1 MGEVFPERLVGLY
14 VVSGDNAEPMKIGIY
29 DHRSCVTL
37 TSRRVMKQIGK
48 GLNRV
53 GILALLHESNT
64 FLAQPTTLD
73 RFHEDLYV
81 EGPSMRERLADS
93 HHEIG
98 GFFSGLASSAGDQRL
113 EVVPLFA
120 ARATPS
126 GPIAADAF
134 DFLVSRILELLAQQL
149 PLDGLLIAAH
159 GAAVSVNHLDAD
171 GYWLSRV
178 RQAVGATIPII
189 ATLDP
194 HANLSP
200 AMVDACNALVAYRT
214 NPHLDQRQRGEE
226 AAKLML
232 ATLEGEVRPCIAA
245 SFPPLVINIERQST
259 AEPHLQ
265 KIFNFADE
273 QRTAPKVLSNSLILG
288 FPYADVAE
296 MGAAT
301 IVVTDDDPAL
311 ARQLADELAQHV
323 WDDRQ
328 QMIGV
333 LTDIEQALELCETHP
348 HQRVCLLDMGDNV
361 GGGSAADGTVIAAA
375 LCRRNTG
382 PAFVCLVDRAAVEA
396 CMLAGVGASLELSQG
411 GHTDAMHGEPLRVCV
426 QIESFHDG
434 IFHETL
440 PRHGGITQFD
450 QGDTVV
456 VRAAEH
462 PLTIMLTSRRMV
474 PFSLNQLISCGV
486 QPEQFR
492 VLVAKGVHAPL
503 AAYRDVCDRFIRVN
517 TPGITCADLNQL
529 QFNHRRRPLF
539 PFEPADFA

>member
-1 MGEVFPERLVGLY
+1 MQVGLKRE
-14 VVSGDNAEPMKIGIY
+14 GTQREG
-29 DHRSCVTL
+29 T
-37 TSRRVMKQIGK
+37 Q
-48 GLNRV
+48 RV

-64 FLAQPTTLD
+64 FLAEPTSLA

-81 EGPSMRERLADS
+81 EGEALRERLAES

-98 GFFSGLASSAGDQRL
+98 GFFSGLANSANSGNSAGMQNL
-113 EVVPLFA
+113 EVIPLFA

-126 GPIAADAF
+126 GPIAAEAF
-134 DFLVSRILELLAQQL
+134 DFLVARMLELLAQQL
-149 PLDGLLIAAH
+149 PLDGLLVAAH
-159 GAAVSVNHLDAD
+159 GAAVSQNHLDAD

-178 RQAVGATIPII
+178 RQAVGAEVPII

-194 HANLSP
+194 HANLSQ
-200 AMVDACNALVAYRT
+200 AMVDACDALIAYRT

-226 AAKLML
+226 AAKLLL
-232 ATLEGEVRPCIAA
+232 ATLAGDVRPCMAA

-259 AEPHLQ
+259 AEPHLK
-265 KIFNFADE
+265 KILDLADE
-273 QRTAPKVLSNSLILG
+273 QRNEPKVLSNSLILG

-301 IVVTDDDPAL
+301 IVITDDDPEL
-311 ARQLADELAQHV
+311 AKQLAHELSRQL
-323 WDDRQ
+323 WDDRA
-328 QMIGV
+328 QMLGV
-333 LTDIEQALELCETHP
+333 LTDVEQALELCAAEP
-348 HQRVCLLDMGDNV
+348 AQRTCLLDMGDNV

-375 LCRRNTG
+375 LCRRNLG

-396 CMLAGVGASLELSQG
+396 CTLAGVGASLELSLG
-411 GHTDAMHGEPLRVCV
+411 GHTDTLHGEPLRVRV
-426 QIESFHDG
+426 QVDSFHAG

-450 QGDTVV
+450 QGDTVIV
-456 VRAAEH
+456 HAAEH

-474 PFSLNQLISCGV
+474 PFSLNQLIAFGV

-503 AAYRDVCDRFIRVN
+503 AAYRDVCERFVRVN

-529 QFNHRRRPLF
+529 QFNNRRRPLF
-539 PFEPADFA
+539 PFEPADF

>member
-1 MGEVFPERLVGLY
+1 MQVG
-14 VVSGDNAEPMKIGIY
+14 NQ
-29 DHRSCVTL
+29 
-37 TSRRVMKQIGK
+37 RVGVK
-48 GLNRV
+48 RV

-64 FLAQPTTLD
+64 FLAQPTTLA

-81 EGPSMRERLADS
+81 EGEAMRERLAES

-98 GFFSGLASSAGDQRL
+98 GFFGGLAIAANSTEVQNL

-134 DFLVSRILELLAQQL
+134 DFLVTRILDLLGQQL

-159 GAAVSVNHLDAD
+159 GAAVSEDYLDAD

-178 RQAVGATIPII
+178 RQAVGAEVPII

-194 HANLSP
+194 HANLSQ
-200 AMVDACNALVAYRT
+200 AMVDACDALIAYRT

-226 AAKLML
+226 AAKLLL
-232 ATLEGEVRPCIAA
+232 ATLAGDVRPCMTA
-245 SFPPLVINIERQST
+245 SFPQLVINIERQST
-259 AEPHLQ
+259 AEPHLK
-265 KIFNFADE
+265 KIFDIADE

-301 IVVTDDDPAL
+301 IVITDDDPELAKQL
-311 ARQLADELAQHV
+311 ARELAQQL
-323 WDDRQ
+323 WDDREL
-328 QMIGV
+328 MLGV
-333 LTDIEQALELCETHP
+333 LTDVEQALEMCAAEP
-348 HQRVCLLDMGDNV
+348 EQRTCLLDMGDNV

-375 LCRRNTG
+375 LCRWNLG
-382 PAFVCLVDRAAVEA
+382 PSFVCLVDRAAVEA
-396 CMLAGVGASLELSQG
+396 CMVAGVGANLELSLG
-411 GHTDAMHGEPLRVCV
+411 GHTDALHGEPLRLRVHV
-426 QIESFHDG
+426 ESFHDG

-450 QGDTVV
+450 QGDTVIV
-456 VRAAEH
+456 QAAEH

-474 PFSLNQLISCGV
+474 PFSLNQLIAFGV

-529 QFNHRRRPLF
+529 QFNNRRHPLF
-539 PFEPADFA
+539 PFELADF

>member
-1 MGEVFPERLVGLY
+1 MQ
-14 VVSGDNAEPMKIGIY
+14 VVNQRISVK
-29 DHRSCVTL
+29 
-37 TSRRVMKQIGK
+37 
-48 GLNRV
+48 RV

-64 FLAQPTTLD
+64 FLAQPTTLAH
-73 RFHEDLYV
+73 FHEDLYV
-81 EGPSMRERLADS
+81 EGDAMRERLAES

-98 GFFSGLASSAGDQRL
+98 GFFSGLACSANATEAQNL
-113 EVVPLFA
+113 KVIPLLA

-126 GPIAADAF
+126 GPIASDAF
-134 DFLVSRILELLAQQL
+134 DFLVTRILDLLAQQL

-159 GAAVSVNHLDAD
+159 GAAVSQNHPDAD

-178 RQAVGATIPII
+178 RQAVGANVPII

-194 HANLSP
+194 HANLSQ
-200 AMVDACNALVAYRT
+200 AMVDACDALIAYRT

-232 ATLEGEVRPCIAA
+232 STLAGEVRPCMAA
-245 SFPPLVINIERQST
+245 SFPPLVINIERQNT
-259 AEPHLQ
+259 AEPHLK
-265 KIFNFADE
+265 KILDLAAN
-273 QRTAPKVLSNSLILG
+273 QRIAPNVLSSSLILG
-288 FPYADVAE
+288 FPYSDVPE

-301 IVVTDDDPAL
+301 IVITDDDPVL
-311 ARQLADELAQHV
+311 AKRLTIELAQQL
-323 WDDRQ
+323 WDDRE

-333 LTDIEQALELCETHP
+333 LTDVDQALELCAAEP
-348 HQRVCLLDMGDNV
+348 DQRACLLDMGDNV

-375 LCRRNTG
+375 LCRRNLG
-382 PAFVCLVDRAAVEA
+382 PSFVCLVDRAAVET
-396 CMLAGVGASLELSQG
+396 CRLAGLGASLELSLG
-411 GHTDAMHGEPLRVCV
+411 GHTDTIHGEPLTLRVH
-426 QIESFHDG
+426 IESFHDG

-450 QGDTVV
+450 QGHTVI
-456 VRAAEH
+456 VRAEEH

-474 PFSLNQLISCGV
+474 PFSLNQLIAFGV
-486 QPEQFR
+486 QPAQFR

-529 QFNHRRRPLF
+529 QFNNRRRPLF
-539 PFEPADFA
+539 PFEPADF

>member
-1 MGEVFPERLVGLY
+1 MRVG
-14 VVSGDNAEPMKIGIY
+14 SK
-29 DHRSCVTL
+29 
-37 TSRRVMKQIGK
+37 
-48 GLNRV
+48 RV

-64 FLAQPTTLD
+64 FLAEPTMLN

-81 EGPSMRERLADS
+81 EGEAIRQRLEHS

-98 GFFSGLASSAGDQRL
+98 GFFSGLASSTGTQDL
-113 EVVPLFA
+113 EVIPLLA

-126 GPIAADAF
+126 GPIAAQAF
-134 DFLVSRILELLAQQL
+134 DFLVARILELISQHL

-159 GAAVSVNHLDAD
+159 GAAVSENHLDAD
-171 GYWLSRV
+171 GYWLSQV
-178 RQAVGATIPII
+178 RKAVGASVPIV

-194 HANLSP
+194 HANLSQT
-200 AMVDACNALVAYRT
+200 MVDACDALIAYRT

-226 AAKLML
+226 AAKLLL
-232 ATLEGEVRPCIAA
+232 ATLAGEVRPSMAA

-259 AEPHLQ
+259 AEPHL
-265 KIFNFADE
+265 KRLFDLADE
-273 QRTAPKVLSNSLILG
+273 QRTTPKVLSNSLILG

-301 IVVTDDDPAL
+301 IVITDDDPEL
-311 ARQLADELAQHV
+311 AKQLAHELSQQL
-323 WDDRQ
+323 WDDRE

-333 LTDIEQALELCETHP
+333 LTDVEQALELCAAEPDLRT
-348 HQRVCLLDMGDNV
+348 CLLDMGDNV

-375 LCRRNTG
+375 LCRRNLG
-382 PAFVCLVDRAAVEA
+382 PSFVCLVDRAAVEA
-396 CMLAGVGASLELSQG
+396 CKSAGVGASLELSLG
-411 GHTDAMHGEPLRVCV
+411 GHTDALHGDPLRVRV
-426 QIESFHDG
+426 QVDSLHDG

-450 QGDTVV
+450 QGDTVLV
-456 VRAAEH
+456 HTEEH

-529 QFNHRRRPLF
+529 LFHHRRRPLF
-539 PFEPADFA
+539 PFESAE